1 MPSVVDCA
9 GHWMP
14 VLFHVR
20 AVGLV
25 WPKGFVLELELSCH
39 KSSVSASFGLNSSFI
54 QKLLLQ
60 RYFSLGTV
68 TF

>member
-1 MPSVVDCA
+1 MLNASVMDCA

-14 VLFHVR
+14 VLFHGR

-39 KSSVSASFGLNSSFI
+39 KSSVSELFFHTETAAAEVF
-54 QKLLLQ
+54 
-60 RYFSLGTV
+60 
-68 TF
+68 